1 MECAYKIGSKEVFRE
16 ANDNELRVTVYFPAN
31 CKYRCPFCTS
41 KQLYSQYQANSV
53 EVLSW
58 VEAIGKSRI
67 SVVTITGGEPFSDMS
82 LLEAMLKL
90 LPGKKVYINSTLMAE
105 SVLGASDILT
115 RYDNI
120 AGISVSRHTPSWE
133 EDVRVFFGK
142 EYWKHSPQAHDKDI
156 IDLPARSIRINAV
169 LPSDPIVGAAAM
181 PGVIRRWEAA
191 FLQNQNIG
199 LSFREDYNTVTLE
212 NLHALDT
219 PYVCALTSMGLEFVG
234 QSDCH
239 VCDNLI
245 FRSDKGMEVR
255 YHRGLANT
263 RLKVGS
269 LVEIESLVLFPD
281 GHMATDWDRSD
292 DGLAA
297 YCQACGLQ
305 NVL

>member
-1 MECAYKIGSKEVFRE
+1 MECGYKIGSKEVFRE
-16 ANDNELRVTVYFPAN
+16 ANDNELRVTIYFPAN
-31 CKYRCPFCTS
+31 CKYKCPFCTS
-41 KQLYSQYQANSV
+41 N
-53 EVLSW
+53 
-58 VEAIGKSRI
+58 
-67 SVVTITGGEPFSDMS
+67 
-82 LLEAMLKL
+82 
-90 LPGKKVYINSTLMAE
+90 
-105 SVLGASDILT
+105 
-115 RYDNI
+115 
-120 AGISVSRHTPSWE
+120 
-133 EDVRVFFGK
+133 
-142 EYWKHSPQAHDKDI
+142 
-156 IDLPARSIRINAV
+156 LPARSIRINAV

-181 PGVIRRWEAA
+181 PGVIRRWEKA

-219 PYVCALTSMGLEFVG
+219 PYVCALTSMDLELVG

-245 FRSDKGMEVR
+245 FRSDKGMKVR

-263 RLKVGS
+263 RLKVGN

-305 NVL
+305 DWS